1 MALVIIFSIILIVLI
16 GVAIYT
22 YKEKT
27 YNHPKF
33 TLGMFIF
40 FILLIIGAIIFQ
52 VFYTMKGPFPKLVNE
67 YGMEYHE
74 DFLGGDQHYSK
85 EDLTINI
92 DTGKTEDKY
101 EILDGDD
108 PDLDIHTYVLNNF
121 IQIDKNTLSLITQY
135 LHDISREQESVKHF
149 IIEGNHCRVE
159 ISFNYPG
166 KSMIYKITKENP
178 YYTEG
183 SGDDEVTVTNPD
195 YAILYV
201 RDKIEIPYYDEK
213 YNDTYKEII
222 TKMYKYFYEYK
233 YHKDGSSI
241 IYYK

>member
-74 DFLGGDQHYSK
+74 NFMGDDQYYSK
-85 EDLTINI
+85 GDLTINI
-92 DTGKTEDKY
+92 HSGKAEDKY
-101 EILDGDD
+101 EIHDGDD
-108 PDLDIHTYVLNNF
+108 PNLDIHLYVLNKF
-121 IQIDKNTLSLITQY
+121 ISIDKDSLALINQY
-135 LHDISREQESVKHF
+135 LHEYSKEHEGVKYF
-149 IIEGNHCRVE
+149 NIEGNHCRIE

-166 KSMIYKITKENP
+166 KSMTYKITKENP

-183 SGDDEVTVTNPD
+183 SGEDEETVTNPN
-195 YAILYV
+195 YAILYIK
-201 RDKIEIPYYDEK
+201 DKVEIPDYDEK
-213 YNDTYKEII
+213 YMDTYEEII
-222 TKMYKYFYEYK
+222 TKMYKYFSKYK
-233 YHKDGSSI
+233 YGEAGNAL